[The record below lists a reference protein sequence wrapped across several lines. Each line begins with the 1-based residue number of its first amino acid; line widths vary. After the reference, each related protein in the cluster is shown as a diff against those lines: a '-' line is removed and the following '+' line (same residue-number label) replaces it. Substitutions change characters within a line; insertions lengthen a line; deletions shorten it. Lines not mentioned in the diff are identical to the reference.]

1 MVCEICGKQG
11 ARIRR
16 ISRTY
21 GRGKNLLVIQ
31 GVPVVHCPHC
41 QESYMTAQTLREIE
55 RIRRH
60 KRTSSVERPVRVAA
74 FAQ

>member
-1 MVCEICGKQG
+1 MVCEMCGKQG
-11 ARIRR
+11 ARARR

-41 QESYMTAQTLREIE
+41 RESYMMAQTLRQIE

-60 KRTSSVERPVRVAA
+60 RKTSSVERPVRVAA